1 MLEGRCLK
9 KEGVWEVSCVRK
21 GKVTEGKWLQQG

>member
-21 GKVTEGKWLQQG
+21 GEVTERNQLQQG